1 MEELLHVHGAGR
13 AQLGLLLVLF
23 SQQLA
28 DIVEHFL
35 VGLGGIL
42 ADAGTRVLTLSREC

>member
-1 MEELLHVHGAGR
+1 MEELLHVHGARR

-23 SQQLA
+23 LQQLT
-28 DIVEHFL
+28 DIVEHLL

-42 ADAGTRVLTLSREC
+42 ADADVRVV